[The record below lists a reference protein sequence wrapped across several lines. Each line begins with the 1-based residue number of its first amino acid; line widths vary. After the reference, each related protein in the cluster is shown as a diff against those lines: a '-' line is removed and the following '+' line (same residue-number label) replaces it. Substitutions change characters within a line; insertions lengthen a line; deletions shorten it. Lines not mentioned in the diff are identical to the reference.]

1 MDPTTKRIIRAIE
14 KSPNCNKEKTTG
26 NNVAN
31 KEPMVGM
38 KFKRNIRNAQK
49 IAKLRSQ
56 KEKTKKRNNPVI
68 KLDIVLIPKYL
79 ATDHYSLLSV
89 MFRTW

>member
-1 MDPTTKRIIRAIE
+1 MDPTTKRIIKAVE

-31 KEPMVGM
+31 KEPIAGI
-38 KFKRNIRNAQK
+38 KFKRNIRKAQN

-56 KEKTKKRNNPVI
+56 K
-68 KLDIVLIPKYL
+68 
-79 ATDHYSLLSV
+79 
-89 MFRTW
+89 